1 MIRMSDEE
9 VSSFLDSQV
18 YGVLGSAGLD
28 GLPHMLYVGYLAI
41 AGKIAVTTFRKSQKF
56 VNAERAGAA
65 SFLVEI
71 SQPYSEIRGFT

>member
-28 GLPHMLYVGYLAI
+28 GLPHMLYVGYLYVFGNGVTGVL
-41 AGKIAVTTFRKSQKF
+41 AGFANVVGRTR
-56 VNAERAGAA
+56 
-65 SFLVEI
+65 
-71 SQPYSEIRGFT
+71 